1 MLKHKSMKL
10 ALTSASL
17 LLLVSP
23 AANAQ
28 NFTTDVIIQS
38 SACVGVDCVI
48 GESFGFDTLRLDEN
62 NLRMHFDDT
71 SATAAFP
78 ANDWRII
85 INDSTSGG
93 ANYFAVED
101 ATAGLVPFRVE
112 ASAPANALTVA
123 STGNVGIGTLTPVVE
138 THIVD
143 GDSPAIR
150 LEQDGSSGFTP
161 QVYDIAANETNFFIR
176 DVTNGSNLFFRAQ
189 TGAPGDALYIANDGQ
204 IGIGNN
210 SPQAALH
217 IEAQGGRAD
226 IILDA
231 GPSAAVP
238 NSGWQMGVNSN
249 NGDMIFTS
257 TLTNGAPEFIFS
269 ADTSSNNSPW
279 TFKHRSDDG
288 FGINRNQTPGDD
300 FSIDTSGNVTVIGT
314 ITSGGPTCSSGCDA
328 VFNDDYEL
336 PSIEE
341 HAEAMFEKRHL
352 PAVGPTSPDEDI
364 NLTEHMGNVLN
375 ELEKAHIYI
384 AQLNEQNKAL
394 QTRLE
399 KLEAA
404 QK

>member
-10 ALTSASL
+10 ALTSAGL

-28 NFTTDVIIQS
+28 NFTVNVTIQN
-38 SACVGVDCVI
+38 SACIGTDCVV

-71 SATAAFP
+71 SDLGSFP
-78 ANDWRII
+78 GNDWRII
-85 INDSTSGG
+85 INDSTNGG

-112 ASAPANALTVA
+112 AGAPANALTVA
-123 STGNVGIGTLTPVVE
+123 TTGNVGIGTLTPVVE

-189 TGAPGDALYIANDGQ
+189 TGAPENALYIANDGQ
-204 IGIGNN
+204 IGIGNA

-217 IEAQGGRAD
+217 IEAQGGRAN
-226 IILDA
+226 ILLD
-231 GPSAAVP
+231 GGTSSSPTGSSWDFTVR
-238 NSGWQMGVNSN
+238 NSDGEFAINDMSTTG
-249 NGDMIFTS
+249 GDFIFRTAD
-257 TLTNGAPEFIFS
+257 NGANTPWEFVHR
-269 ADTSSNNSPW
+269 ADN
-279 TFKHRSDDG
+279 G
-288 FGINRNQTPGDD
+288 FGINTASSVGGD
-300 FSIDTSGNVTVIGT
+300 FILSNSGDLRILGT

-328 VFNDDYEL
+328 VFNEDYDL
-336 PSIEE
+336 PSIED
-341 HAEAMFEKRHL
+341 HAEAMFADRHL

>member
-1 MLKHKSMKL
+1 MKL
-10 ALTSASL
+10 ALTSAGL

-28 NFTTDVIIQS
+28 NFTVNVTIQN
-38 SACVGVDCVI
+38 SACIGTDCVV

-71 SATAAFP
+71 SDLGSFP
-78 ANDWRII
+78 GNDWRII
-85 INDSTSGG
+85 INDSTNGG

-112 ASAPANALTVA
+112 AGAPANALTVA
-123 STGNVGIGTLTPVVE
+123 TTGNVGIGTLTPVVE

-189 TGAPGDALYIANDGQ
+189 TGAPENALYIANDGQ
-204 IGIGNN
+204 IGIGNA

-217 IEAQGGRAD
+217 IEAQGGRAN
-226 IILDA
+226 ILLD
-231 GPSAAVP
+231 GGTSSSPTGSSWDFTVR
-238 NSGWQMGVNSN
+238 NSDGEFAINDMSTTG
-249 NGDMIFTS
+249 GDFIFRTAD
-257 TLTNGAPEFIFS
+257 NGANTPWEFVHR
-269 ADTSSNNSPW
+269 ADN
-279 TFKHRSDDG
+279 G
-288 FGINRNQTPGDD
+288 FGINTASSVGGD
-300 FSIDTSGNVTVIGT
+300 FILSNSGDLRILGT

-328 VFNDDYEL
+328 VFNEDYDL
-336 PSIEE
+336 PSIED
-341 HAEAMFEKRHL
+341 HAEAMFADRHL

-384 AQLNEQNKAL
+384 AQLNEQNKDL
-394 QTRLE
+394 QARLE

>member
-1 MLKHKSMKL
+1 MKL
-10 ALTSASL
+10 ALTSAGL

-28 NFTTDVIIQS
+28 NFTVNVTIQN
-38 SACVGVDCVI
+38 SACIGTDCVV

-71 SATAAFP
+71 SDLGSFP
-78 ANDWRII
+78 GNDWRII
-85 INDSTSGG
+85 INDSTNGG

-112 ASAPANALTVA
+112 AGAPANALTVA
-123 STGNVGIGTLTPVVE
+123 TTGNVGIGTLTPVVE

-189 TGAPGDALYIANDGQ
+189 TGAPEDALYIANDGQ
-204 IGIGNN
+204 IGIGNA

-217 IEAQGGRAD
+217 IEAQGGRAN
-226 IILDA
+226 ILLD
-231 GPSAAVP
+231 GGTSSSPTGSAWDFTVR
-238 NSGWQMGVNSN
+238 NSDGEFAINDMSTPG
-249 NGDMIFTS
+249 GDFIFRTAD
-257 TLTNGAPEFIFS
+257 NGANTPWEFV
-269 ADTSSNNSPW
+269 
-279 TFKHRSDDG
+279 HRGDNG
-288 FGINRNQTPGDD
+288 FGINTASSVGGD
-300 FSIDTSGNVTVIGT
+300 FILSNSGDLRILGT

-328 VFNDDYEL
+328 VFNEDYDL
-336 PSIEE
+336 PSIED
-341 HAEAMFEKRHL
+341 HAEAMFADRHL

-384 AQLNEQNKAL
+384 AQLNEQNKDL
-394 QTRLE
+394 QARLE

>member
-1 MLKHKSMKL
+1 MKL
-10 ALTSASL
+10 ALTSAGL

-28 NFTTDVIIQS
+28 NFTVNVTIQN
-38 SACVGVDCVI
+38 SACIGTDCVV

-71 SATAAFP
+71 SDLGSFP
-78 ANDWRII
+78 GNDWRII
-85 INDSTSGG
+85 INDSTNGG

-112 ASAPANALTVA
+112 AGAPANALTVA
-123 STGNVGIGTLTPVVE
+123 TTGNVGIGTLTPVVE

-204 IGIGNN
+204 IGIGNA

-217 IEAQGGRAD
+217 IEAQGGRAN
-226 IILDA
+226 ILLD
-231 GPSAAVP
+231 GGTSSSPTGSSWDFTVR
-238 NSGWQMGVNSN
+238 NSDGEFAINDMSTTG
-249 NGDMIFTS
+249 GDFIFRTAD
-257 TLTNGAPEFIFS
+257 NGANTPWEFV
-269 ADTSSNNSPW
+269 
-279 TFKHRSDDG
+279 HRGDNG
-288 FGINRNQTPGDD
+288 FGINTASSVGGD
-300 FSIDTSGNVTVIGT
+300 FILSNSGDLRILGT

-328 VFNDDYEL
+328 VFNEDYDL
-336 PSIEE
+336 PSIED
-341 HAEAMFEKRHL
+341 HAEAMFADRHL

-384 AQLNEQNKAL
+384 AQLNEQNKDL
-394 QTRLE
+394 QARLE

>member
-10 ALTSASL
+10 ALTSAGL

-48 GESFGFDTLRLDEN
+48 GEVFGFDTLRLDEN

-71 SATAAFP
+71 SATGSFP
-78 ANDWRII
+78 GNDWRII
-85 INDSTSGG
+85 INDSTNGG

-112 ASAPANALTVA
+112 AGAPANALTVA
-123 STGNVGIGTLTPVVE
+123 TTGNVGIGTLTPVVE

-189 TGAPGDALYIANDGQ
+189 TGAPEDALYIANDGQ
-204 IGIGNN
+204 IGIGNA

-217 IEAQGGRAD
+217 IEAQGGRAN
-226 IILDA
+226 ILLD
-231 GPSAAVP
+231 GGTSSSPTGSSWDFTVR
-238 NSGWQMGVNSN
+238 NSDGEFAINDMSTTG
-249 NGDMIFTS
+249 GDFIFRTAD
-257 TLTNGAPEFIFS
+257 NGANTPWEFV
-269 ADTSSNNSPW
+269 
-279 TFKHRSDDG
+279 HRGDDG
-288 FGINRNQTPGDD
+288 FGINTNSSTGGD
-300 FSIDTSGNVTVIGT
+300 FILSNSGDLRILGT

-328 VFNDDYEL
+328 VFNEDYDL
-336 PSIEE
+336 PSIED
-341 HAEAMFEKRHL
+341 HAEAMFADRHL

-384 AQLNEQNKAL
+384 AQLNEQNKDL
-394 QTRLE
+394 QARLE

>member
-10 ALTSASL
+10 ALTSAGL

-28 NFTTDVIIQS
+28 NFTVNVTIQN
-38 SACVGVDCVI
+38 SACIGTDCVV

-71 SATAAFP
+71 SDLGSFP
-78 ANDWRII
+78 GNDWRII
-85 INDSTSGG
+85 INDSTNGG

-112 ASAPANALTVA
+112 AGAPANALTVA
-123 STGNVGIGTLTPVVE
+123 TTGNVGIGTLTPVVE

-189 TGAPGDALYIANDGQ
+189 TGAPEDALYIANDGQ
-204 IGIGNN
+204 IGIGNA

-217 IEAQGGRAD
+217 IEAQGGRAN
-226 IILDA
+226 ILLD
-231 GPSAAVP
+231 GGTSSSPTGSSWDFTVR
-238 NSGWQMGVNSN
+238 NSDGEFAINDMSTPG
-249 NGDMIFTS
+249 GDFIFRTAD
-257 TLTNGAPEFIFS
+257 NGANTPWEFV
-269 ADTSSNNSPW
+269 
-279 TFKHRSDDG
+279 HRGDDG
-288 FGINRNQTPGDD
+288 FGINTNSSTGGD
-300 FSIDTSGNVTVIGT
+300 FILSNSGDLRILGT

-328 VFNDDYEL
+328 VFNEDYDL
-336 PSIEE
+336 PSIED
-341 HAEAMFEKRHL
+341 HAEAMFADRHL

-384 AQLNEQNKAL
+384 AQLNEQNKDL
-394 QTRLE
+394 QARLE

>member
-10 ALTSASL
+10 ALTSAGL

-28 NFTTDVIIQS
+28 NFTVNVTIQN
-38 SACVGVDCVI
+38 SACIGTDCVV

-71 SATAAFP
+71 SDLGSFP

-101 ATAGLVPFRVE
+101 ATSGRVPFRVE
-112 ASAPANALTVA
+112 AGAPANALTVG
-123 STGNVGIGTLTPVVE
+123 STGNVGIGTLTPLVE

-161 QVYDIAANETNFFIR
+161 QVYDIGANETNFFIR
-176 DVTNGSNLFFRAQ
+176 DVTSGSNLFFRAQ
-189 TGAPGDALYIANDGQ
+189 RGAPGDAFYIANDGQ
-204 IGIGNN
+204 IGIGNA

-217 IEAQGGRAD
+217 IEAQGGRAN
-226 IILDA
+226 ILLD
-231 GPSAAVP
+231 GGTTSSPTGSAWDFTVR
-238 NSGWQMGVNSN
+238 NSDGEFAIN
-249 NGDMIFTS
+249 DMS
-257 TLTNGAPEFIFS
+257 TNGGDFIFRT
-269 ADTSSNNSPW
+269 ADNNPNLPW
-279 TFKHRSDDG
+279 EFVHRGDDG
-288 FGINRNQTPGDD
+288 FGINTASSAGGEFILSNSGDLR
-300 FSIDTSGNVTVIGT
+300 ILGT

-328 VFNDDYEL
+328 VFNEDYDL
-336 PSIEE
+336 PSIED
-341 HAEAMFEKRHL
+341 HAEAMFADRHL

-394 QTRLE
+394 EARLE
-399 KLEAA
+399 KLESG
-404 QK
+404 Q

>member
-1 MLKHKSMKL
+1 MKL
-10 ALTSASL
+10 ALTSAGL

-28 NFTTDVIIQS
+28 NFTVNVTIQN
-38 SACVGVDCVI
+38 SACIGTDCVV

-71 SATAAFP
+71 SDLGSFP
-78 ANDWRII
+78 GNDWRII
-85 INDSTSGG
+85 INDSTNGG

-112 ASAPANALTVA
+112 AGAPANALTVA
-123 STGNVGIGTLTPVVE
+123 TTGNVGIGTLTPVVE

-189 TGAPGDALYIANDGQ
+189 TGAPEDALYIANDGQ
-204 IGIGNN
+204 IGIGNA

-217 IEAQGGRAD
+217 IEAQGGRAN
-226 IILDA
+226 ILLD
-231 GPSAAVP
+231 GGTSSSPTGSSWDFTVR
-238 NSGWQMGVNSN
+238 NSDGEFAINDMSTPG
-249 NGDMIFTS
+249 GDFIFRTAD
-257 TLTNGAPEFIFS
+257 NGANTPWEFV
-269 ADTSSNNSPW
+269 
-279 TFKHRSDDG
+279 HRGDDG
-288 FGINRNQTPGDD
+288 FGINTNSSTGGD
-300 FSIDTSGNVTVIGT
+300 FILSNSGDLRILGT

-328 VFNDDYEL
+328 VFNEDYDL
-336 PSIEE
+336 PSIED
-341 HAEAMFEKRHL
+341 HAEAMFADRHL

-384 AQLNEQNKAL
+384 AQLNEQNKDL
-394 QTRLE
+394 QARLE

>member
-1 MLKHKSMKL
+1 MKL
-10 ALTSASL
+10 ALTSAGL

-28 NFTTDVIIQS
+28 NFTVNVTIQN
-38 SACVGVDCVI
+38 SACIGTDCVV

-71 SATAAFP
+71 SDLGSFP
-78 ANDWRII
+78 GNDWRII
-85 INDSTSGG
+85 INDSTNGG

-112 ASAPANALTVA
+112 AGAPANALIVA

-204 IGIGNN
+204 IGIGNA

-231 GPSAAVP
+231 GPSAAAT
-238 NSGWQMGVNSN
+238 NSGWQMGINPN

>member
-1 MLKHKSMKL
+1 MKL
-10 ALTSASL
+10 ALTSAGL

-28 NFTTDVIIQS
+28 NFTVNVTIQN
-38 SACVGVDCVI
+38 SACIGTDCVV

-71 SATAAFP
+71 SDLGSFP
-78 ANDWRII
+78 GNDWRII
-85 INDSTSGG
+85 INDSTNGG

-112 ASAPANALTVA
+112 AGAPANALTVA
-123 STGNVGIGTLTPVVE
+123 TTGNVGIGTLTPVVE

-189 TGAPGDALYIANDGQ
+189 TGAPEDALYIANDGQ
-204 IGIGNN
+204 IGIGNA

-217 IEAQGGRAD
+217 IEAQGGRAN
-226 IILDA
+226 ILLD
-231 GPSAAVP
+231 GGTSSSPTGSSWDFTVR
-238 NSGWQMGVNSN
+238 NSDGEFAINDMSTTG
-249 NGDMIFTS
+249 GDFIFRTAD
-257 TLTNGAPEFIFS
+257 NGANTPWEFVHR
-269 ADTSSNNSPW
+269 ADN
-279 TFKHRSDDG
+279 G
-288 FGINRNQTPGDD
+288 FGINTASSVGGD
-300 FSIDTSGNVTVIGT
+300 FILSNSGDLRILGT

-328 VFNDDYEL
+328 VFNEDYDL
-336 PSIEE
+336 PSIED
-341 HAEAMFEKRHL
+341 HAEAMFADRHL

-384 AQLNEQNKAL
+384 AQLNEQNKDL
-394 QTRLE
+394 QARLE